1 MDEKQ
6 ILQELVNSSS
16 SLTEILRKQKKST
29 SGTAIK
35 ILREKLDTY
44 GITYNFIQQNNSQR
58 RLTLDEILIENRPY
72 KSQSLKKRLIEE
84 GIKEDKCER
93 CGISEWQG
101 EKLTLQLHHI
111 NGNHNDNRLENLQIL
126 CPNCHS
132 LTDNFVN
139 KRKDV
144 KVCPDCGCEINK
156 RSEYCRKCAPK
167 HKDVSNLSPTK
178 DELKDLLKTLNFV
191 EIAQKYGVTDSAI
204 RKRCKKYGLPSNKT
218 ELKEYLQNL

>member
-16 SLTEILRKQKKST
+16 SLTEILRKQNKST

-126 CPNCHS
+126 
-132 LTDNFVN
+132 LF
-139 KRKDV
+139 
-144 KVCPDCGCEINK
+144 
-156 RSEYCRKCAPK
+156 
-167 HKDVSNLSPTK
+167 
-178 DELKDLLKTLNFV
+178 
-191 EIAQKYGVTDSAI
+191 
-204 RKRCKKYGLPSNKT
+204 
-218 ELKEYLQNL
+218 